1 MTNGE
6 RIRAIRTSLKLTMA
20 AFGERIGKSK
30 DAVKMYEYD
39 KVKPDETTK
48 RLICIEYNVNPLY
61 LSGESEIIFMP
72 PQDDAEMLA
81 AALPNTDPATRAL
94 LLSIVQNPDGWDVF
108 LRAVFALQRILG
120 EIGITPEMLT
130 DEKKPGP

>member
-1 MTNGE
+1 
-6 RIRAIRTSLKLTMA
+6 MA
-20 AFGERIGKSK
+20 EFGARIGKSK

-39 KVKPDETTK
+39 KVTPDETTK
-48 RLICIEYNVNPLY
+48 RLICIEYNVSPLY
-61 LSGESEIIFMP
+61 LTGESDIMFMP
-72 PQDDAEMLA
+72 PRDDAEMLA

-108 LRAVFALQRILG
+108 LRAVFELQKLVNDLG
-120 EIGITPEMLT
+120 LTPEMLT